1 MEELTTL
8 EFIGRGLLIGVGV
21 GIMNAIIMGSLGW
34 IKKRWDR
41 YEQIHFLRIF
51 LIDAF
56 TKMRN
61 AGTYG
66 LEGTNQQVNGDV
78 VRFVLCRD
86 LLGRD
91 LDNILLFRCTALRS
105 PELFELRKRQS
116 QSVSLITDLN
126 PNREKNAMFPLLLD
140 LVEKDYDSYSEL
152 KWLKLPGE
160 LPRRTQSTAK

>member
-1 MEELTTL
+1 MEQLTTL

-21 GIMNAIIMGSLGW
+21 GAMNAIIMWGFAW
-34 IKKRWDR
+34 AKKRSDR
-41 YEQIHFLRIF
+41 CEQIRFLRMF

-56 TKMRN
+56 TQMGN
-61 AGTYG
+61 ARTYG
-66 LEGTNQQVNGDV
+66 LEGTDKQVHADV

-91 LDNILLFRCTALRS
+91 LDNILTFRCAALRS

-126 PNREKNAMFPLLLD
+126 PNRDKNAIFPLVLD
-140 LVEKDYDSYSEL
+140 LVEKDYQTYSEL
-152 KWLKLPGE
+152 EWLKLPGVF
-160 LPRRTQSTAK
+160 PGRTT